1 VLRALGRS
9 DRLAQSSL
17 RLSLGRYTTAGEI
30 EQAVQAIRAAVER
43 LRSLAPPG
51 TAT

>member
-17 RLSLGRYTTAGEI
+17 RLSLGRYTTAEEI
-30 EQAVQAIRAAVER
+30 ELAIAAIQGAIRR
-43 LRSLAPPG
+43 LRAVAPREIVP
-51 TAT
+51 

>member
-17 RLSLGRYTTAGEI
+17 RLSLGRFSTEAEVDAAVDAITAAVTRLRAIAPEAGE
-30 EQAVQAIRAAVER
+30 
-43 LRSLAPPG
+43 
-51 TAT
+51 